1 MHLILCVLA
10 RFALTKAELNKPKEE
25 TITAFL
31 LHLSLKVDLTTSFNL
46 VILRGFTFF
55 FLSLILDCTLPPLLL
70 LSQIL

>member
-31 LHLSLKVDLTTSFNL
+31 LHLSLKVDLTISFNL
-46 VILRGFTFF
+46 VILRGFTF